1 MNEVSNAMS
10 GYLHTYEA
18 YRIPKGTTVKNQ
30 AGEDVVLSN
39 DEDTLVLTE
48 ESSRRLVDDR
58 RKYNG
63 MLQAKAEEAAK
74 KTQEAAKEKIEKD
87 KEKAMTVFRSLS
99 KGDNVPSSD
108 ERKLMEYDSKLY
120 QAAKAAQALAQ
131 MAKKRSES
139 KGSEWNEREEEEQR
153 NKMKKLCDESNE
165 AAYGMVEESQRFN
178 EAQKQNIVEVD
189 SSGIDFSSIKTM
201 SLGGGVSGEYVD
213 LSV

>member
-1 MNEVSNAMS
+1 MNGISNAMS

-30 AGEDVVLSN
+30 AGDDVVLSN

-48 ESSRRLVDDR
+48 ESSRRLVEDR

-74 KTQEAAKEKIEKD
+74 KTQEAANEKIEKD
-87 KEKAMTVFRSLS
+87 KAKAMAVFRSLS

-108 ERKLMEYDSKLY
+108 ESKLMEYDAKLY

-131 MAKKRSES
+131 MSKKRAES
-139 KGSEWNEREEEEQR
+139 KESEWDEREEEEQR
-153 NKMKKLCDESNE
+153 NKLKKLGDESNE
-165 AAYGMVEESQRFN
+165 AAYGMVEESHRFN

-189 SSGIDFSSIKTM
+189 SSGVDFSTLKTM
-201 SLGGGVSGEYVD
+201 SLGGVTGEFID